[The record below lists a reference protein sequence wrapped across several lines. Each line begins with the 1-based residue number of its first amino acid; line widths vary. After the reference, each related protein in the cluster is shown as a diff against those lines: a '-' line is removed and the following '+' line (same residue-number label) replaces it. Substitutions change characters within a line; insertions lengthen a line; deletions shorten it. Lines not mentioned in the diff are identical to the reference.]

1 MSMKGFESVLTVAE
15 GKRLIARG
23 LLGWEPFKRARESG
37 VIALAKGTTNSY
49 LVEELLKGNS
59 GGPVD
64 KTTYVTGSTRPAKGQ
79 RPRNPHRPG
88 SLIHSLMQLFI
99 DDPDISDERIAA
111 SVAES
116 FPDSRMN
123 HQDVVKEHV
132 SFYRS
137 QARAEGILPGGAA
150 KTSAD
155 MPDLVLRKGEPV
167 SGLSAVEAA
176 TEMGPGDVFVK
187 GANAI
192 NYALGQAA
200 VLIGHPTGGTMGAAL
215 GSIIARKVR
224 LVSAAGLEKEVPGD
238 LGLVAAEARA
248 AGVTPA
254 LWVVPSEL
262 FTEIE
267 AIEILSGAEAVPLAA
282 GGIGGAE
289 GSVRLLITGTED
301 ELAAAREAIEGVRG
315 EPPFLP

>member
-1 MSMKGFESVLTVAE
+1 MKGFESVLTVAE

-23 LLGWEPFKRARESG
+23 LIAWEPFRRARESG

-49 LVEELLKGNS
+49 LVEELLKGVS
-59 GGPVD
+59 GDAVD
-64 KTTYVTGSTRPAKGQ
+64 KTTYVTGSTRPA
-79 RPRNPHRPG
+79 
-88 SLIHSLMQLFI
+88 
-99 DDPDISDERIAA
+99 
-111 SVAES
+111 
-116 FPDSRMN
+116 
-123 HQDVVKEHV
+123 
-132 SFYRS
+132 
-137 QARAEGILPGGAA
+137 GGASGA

-155 MPDLVLRKGEPV
+155 MPDLVLRNGEPV
-167 SGLSAVEAA
+167 AGLSAVEAA
-176 TEMGPGDVFVK
+176 AEMGPGDVFVK

-200 VLIGHPTGGTMGAAL
+200 VLIGHPTGGTLGAAL
-215 GSIIARKVR
+215 GSIVARKVR

-267 AIEILSGAEAVPLAA
+267 AIEVLSGAEAVPVAA

-289 GSVRLLITGTED
+289 GSVRLLVTGTED
-301 ELAAAREAIEGVRG
+301 ELAAAEEAIAGVRG